1 MAKGT
6 GDKAASKTKDGHPGL
21 AGKAAEK
28 SVVRPVDSYRAL
40 VWRQFRQN
48 RGASLGLV
56 MILLLVIVAV
66 VGPSLAPYDP
76 VDMNLMQALQRPS
89 SLHWLGTDE
98 LGRDILSRLLA
109 GSRVT
114 LLITSGAVFFGTLV
128 GSIIGVVS
136 GFYIGWVD
144 DVLMRLMDILL
155 SLPGFILAIAVVA
168 LLGPGT
174 VNVVIAVA
182 VSSVPVFGRL
192 SRGSTLSAREQDY
205 VMAARSMGAS
215 SPRIVVQ
222 HIFPNVVAP
231 ILVQSSLNLATAVL
245 TAAGLSFLGLGPQP
259 PAPEW
264 GGMLS
269 TARGYIIS
277 SAWHLSLAPGLAILL
292 AAMSFNLVGDG
303 LRDAMDPRLKK
314 R

>member
-1 MAKGT
+1 MGDSVASEAT
-6 GDKAASKTKDGHPGL
+6 GGGL
-21 AGKAAEK
+21 GPTREGAQE
-28 SVVRPVDSYRAL
+28 PVDRSVGSYRAL

-48 RGASLGLV
+48 RGALFGLA
-56 MILLLVIVAV
+56 MILLLVVMAV

-76 VDMNLMQALQRPS
+76 IDMNLMRALQPPS
-89 SLHWLGTDE
+89 SQHWFGTDE

-114 LLITSGAVFFGTLV
+114 LLITSGAVFFGTLI
-128 GSIIGVVS
+128 GSLIGIVS
-136 GFYIGWVD
+136 GLYIGWVD
-144 DVLMRLMDILL
+144 DVLMRLMDVLL

-182 VSSVPVFGRL
+182 VSSVPLFGRL
-192 SRGSTLSAREQDY
+192 SRASTLWAREQEY
-205 VMAARSMGAS
+205 VLAARSLGAGGA
-215 SPRIVVQ
+215 RIVGQ

-264 GGMLS
+264 GAML
-269 TARGYIIS
+269 R
-277 SAWHLSLAPGLAILL
+277 
-292 AAMSFNLVGDG
+292 
-303 LRDAMDPRLKK
+303 RRQ
-314 R
+314 

>member
-1 MAKGT
+1 MNAATGDDVASMAKG
-6 GDKAASKTKDGHPGL
+6 GGRGP
-21 AGKAAEK
+21 AGNGAQK
-28 SVVRPVDSYRAL
+28 PVDRSVGSYRAL
-40 VWRQFRQN
+40 VWRQFLQN
-48 RGASLGLV
+48 RGAPFGSV
-56 MILLLVIVAV
+56 MILLLVIMAV
-66 VGPSLAPYDP
+66 VGPPLAPYDP
-76 VDMNLMQALQRPS
+76 IDMNLMQALQPPS
-89 SLHWLGTDE
+89 SLHWFGTDE
-98 LGRDILSRLLA
+98 LGRDILSRLLG
-109 GSRVT
+109 GSRAT

-128 GSIIGVVS
+128 GSMIGVVS

-144 DVLMRLMDILL
+144 DVLMRLMDVLL

-192 SRGSTLSAREQDY
+192 SRASTLSAREQDY
-205 VMAARSMGAS
+205 VMAARSLGAS
-215 SPRIVVQ
+215 GPRIVVQ
-222 HIFPNVVAP
+222 HIFPNIVAP

-264 GGMLS
+264 GAMLS
-269 TARGYIIS
+269 TGRSYIIS
-277 SAWHLSLAPGLAILL
+277 AAWHLSLAPGLAILL

>member
-1 MAKGT
+1 MDAAP
-6 GDKAASKTKDGHPGL
+6 GDTAASKAKGGPPRPAGSGARKPGKRP
-21 AGKAAEK
+21 AG
-28 SVVRPVDSYRAL
+28 SYRAL
-40 VWRQFRQN
+40 VWRQFLQN
-48 RGASLGLV
+48 RGAPFSLG
-56 MILLLVIVAV
+56 MILLLGVMAV
-66 VGPSLAPYDP
+66 VGPALAPFDP
-76 VDMNLMQALQRPS
+76 VDMNLIQALQPPS
-89 SLHWLGTDE
+89 SLHWFGTDE

-114 LLITSGAVFFGTLV
+114 LLITSGAVFFGTLA
-128 GSIIGVVS
+128 GSLIGVVS

-144 DVLMRLMDILL
+144 DVLMRLMDALL

-182 VSSVPVFGRL
+182 VSAVPVFGRL
-192 SRGSTLSAREQDY
+192 SRASTLSAREQEY
-205 VMAARSMGAS
+205 VQAARSLGAGG
-215 SPRIVVQ
+215 PRVVVQ
-222 HIFPNVVAP
+222 HIFPNIVAP
-231 ILVQSSLNLATAVL
+231 ILVQSSLNLATSVL

-264 GGMLS
+264 GAMLS

-277 SAWHLSLAPGLAILL
+277 AAWHLSLAPGLAILL

-303 LRDAMDPRLKK
+303 LRDAMDPRLRK

>member
-1 MAKGT
+1 MDAISGDTVASEAT
-6 GDKAASKTKDGHPGL
+6 GEGPSPTREAARESASQP
-21 AGKAAEK
+21 AG
-28 SVVRPVDSYRAL
+28 SYHSL

-48 RGASLGLV
+48 RGALFGLA
-56 MILLLVIVAV
+56 MILLLVIMAV
-66 VGPSLAPYDP
+66 VGPSLAPFDSI
-76 VDMNLMQALQRPS
+76 DLNLMQALQPPS
-89 SLHWLGTDE
+89 SQHWFGTDE
-98 LGRDILSRLLA
+98 LGRDILSRLLV

-114 LLITSGAVFFGTLV
+114 LLITSGAVFFGTLI
-128 GSIIGVVS
+128 GSIIGVLS

-144 DVLMRLMDILL
+144 DLLMRLMDVLL

-192 SRGSTLSAREQDY
+192 SRASTLSAREQEY
-205 VMAARSMGAS
+205 VLAARSLGAS
-215 SPRIVVQ
+215 SARIVGQ
-222 HIFPNVVAP
+222 HIFPNIVAP

-264 GGMLS
+264 GAMLS
-269 TARGYIIS
+269 TGRGYIIS
-277 SAWHLSLAPGLAILL
+277 AAWHLSIAPGLAILI

>member
-1 MAKGT
+1 MTTPPGDTVAVEAKS
-6 GDKAASKTKDGHPGL
+6 AAPNPSGNGGEFID
-21 AGKAAEK
+21 
-28 SVVRPVDSYRAL
+28 RPADTYRAL

-48 RGASLGLV
+48 RGALFGL
-56 MILLLVIVAV
+56 MLIMLLVLMAV

-76 VDMNLMQALQRPS
+76 IDMNLMEALHPPS
-89 SLHWLGTDE
+89 TLHWFGTDE
-98 LGRDILSRLLA
+98 LGRDILSRLLV

-114 LLITSGAVFFGTLV
+114 LLITAGAVFFGTLI
-128 GSIIGVVS
+128 GSLIGVVS

-144 DVLMRLMDILL
+144 DVLMRLMDVLL
-155 SLPGFILAIAVVA
+155 CLPGFILAIAVVA

-182 VSSVPVFGRL
+182 VSSIPVFGRL
-192 SRGSTLSAREQDY
+192 SRASTLSTREQDY
-205 VMAARSMGAS
+205 VMAARSLGAS
-215 SPRIVVQ
+215 GPKIVMQ
-222 HIFPNVVAP
+222 HIFPNIIAP

-245 TAAGLSFLGLGPQP
+245 TAASLSFLGLGPQP

-264 GGMLS
+264 GAMLS
-269 TARGYIIS
+269 TGRGYIIS
-277 SAWHLSLAPGLAILL
+277 AAWHLSIAPGLAILF
-292 AAMSFNLVGDG
+292 AAMSFNLAGDG

>member
-1 MAKGT
+1 M
-6 GDKAASKTKDGHPGL
+6 DRASDEDRALKLKDGQL
-21 AGKAAEK
+21 DSAEK
-28 SVVRPVDSYRAL
+28 GIRAAIDPPVNSYRAL

-48 RGASLGLV
+48 RGALFGLV
-56 MILLLVIVAV
+56 MIVVLIIMAVA
-66 VGPSLAPYDP
+66 GPSVAPYDS
-76 VDMNLMQALQRPS
+76 VDMNLMLALQPPS
-89 SLHWLGTDE
+89 AIHWLGTDE
-98 LGRDILSRLLA
+98 LGRDILSRLLV

-114 LLITSGAVFFGTLV
+114 LLITSGAVFFGTLI
-128 GSIIGVVS
+128 GSLMGVVS

-144 DVLMRLMDILL
+144 DVLMRLMDVLL

-192 SRGSTLSAREQDY
+192 SRASTLATREQDF
-205 VMAARSMGAS
+205 VVAARSLGAS
-215 SPRIVVQ
+215 GMRLVLQ
-222 HIFPNVVAP
+222 HIVPNIFAP

-264 GGMLS
+264 GAMLS

-277 SAWHLSLAPGLAILL
+277 AAWHLSLAPGLAILF
-292 AAMSFNLVGDG
+292 AAMAFNLLGDG
-303 LRDAMDPRLKK
+303 LRDAMDPRLKG

>member
-1 MAKGT
+1 MDRAT
-6 GDKAASKTKDGHPGL
+6 GEDRASKMKGGLPGS
-21 AGKAAEK
+21 AEK
-28 SVVRPVDSYRAL
+28 GIRVPIDRSVNSYRAL
-40 VWRQFRQN
+40 VWRQFCHN
-48 RGASLGLV
+48 RGALFGLV
-56 MILLLVIVAV
+56 MIGVLIVMAV

-76 VDMNLMQALQRPS
+76 VDMNLMLALQPPS
-89 SLHWLGTDE
+89 SMHWLGTDE
-98 LGRDILSRLLA
+98 LGRDILSRLLV

-114 LLITSGAVFFGTLV
+114 LLITSGAVFFGTLI
-128 GSIIGVVS
+128 GSLIGVVS
-136 GFYIGWVD
+136 GFCIGWVD
-144 DVLMRLMDILL
+144 DVLMRLMDVLL

-174 VNVVIAVA
+174 INVVIAVA

-192 SRGSTLSAREQDY
+192 SRASTLSTREQDF
-205 VMAARSMGAS
+205 VMAGRSLGAS
-215 SPRIVVQ
+215 GTRLVVQ
-222 HIFPNVVAP
+222 HIVPNIFAP

-264 GGMLS
+264 GAMLS

-277 SAWHLSLAPGLAILL
+277 AAWHLSLAPGLAILF
-292 AAMSFNLVGDG
+292 AAMAFNLLGDG
-303 LRDAMDPRLKK
+303 LRDAMDPRLKE